1 MKAKIKINGV
11 LTDVEIHD
19 NGDLTI
25 IEREIKRT
33 GWERVCKGGS
43 FYSNGAYDSLL
54 FTENEHEPCELD
66 YELAN
71 YFSDKKLAADICRAQ
86 TMWRKIARWQAE
98 NDAPVDWRKKT
109 TWKYFIIYD
118 YSCGILGDDIATNIN
133 YGCPVYFSDKTKVD
147 EAMDLFRDD
156 LIWYFTKFKPRRDI

>member
-19 NGDLTI
+19 DGDLTI
-25 IEREIKRT
+25 I
-33 GWERVCKGGS
+33 
-43 FYSNGAYDSLL
+43 
-54 FTENEHEPCELD
+54 NEV
-66 YELAN
+66 AN

>member
-19 NGDLTI
+19 DGDLTI
-25 IEREIKRT
+25 IDE
-33 GWERVCKGGS
+33 V
-43 FYSNGAYDSLL
+43 
-54 FTENEHEPCELD
+54 
-66 YELAN
+66 AN

-98 NDAPVDWRKKT
+98 NDAPVDWHKKT